1 MPGVHRGGDKLP
13 AKIAESGAA
22 GLRKFGVCVCV
33 RVWRGYLVDDLVL
46 QTSVGVFVGMWA
58 VWELTRHVC

>member
-1 MPGVHRGGDKLP
+1 MPGVHRGGDKSP
-13 AKIAESGAA
+13 ANNAESGAA

-33 RVWRGYLVDDLVL
+33 CAYLVDDLVL
-46 QTSVGVFVGMWA
+46 QTSVGVFVGVWA